1 MKKKIS
7 AGACRKKKIACSTNV
22 IEGTWEKREKKYPA
36 HRIARKKK
44 KILMTRNH
52 PPPPPP
58 LSRVQWSAHKL
69 PIVVIQN
76 FATMV
81 T

>member
-22 IEGTWEKREKKYPA
+22 IEGSWEKRQKKYPA

-44 KILMTRNH
+44 NLDDQKSPT
-52 PPPPPP
+52 PPPP

-76 FATMV
+76 FATIV